1 MNIER
6 AIAGEI
12 TREVFIPNDFKA
24 NNSELLDNFPQA
36 NNVESNTAIGN
47 DKTKKLG
54 KLKKRTFKAK
64 KRGKPY
70 STIFLIRSNIIPTD
84 SEITVKAEMAN
95 IIGGIICPNNHLSI
109 RGIEYQGAINLS
121 INFFISDCFE
131 SFKSNLFNLYSLF
144 MYYKISMILRPTL
157 NY

>member
-12 TREVFIPNDFKA
+12 ILEVFIPKDFNA
-24 NNSELLDNFPQA
+24 SNSELLDNFPQA
-36 NNVESNTAIGN
+36 NNVESKTAIGN

-64 KRGKPY
+64 NKGKPN

-84 SEITVKAEMAN
+84 NEITVKAEIAN

-109 RGIEYQGAINLS
+109 KGSKYQGEI
-121 INFFISDCFE
+121 
-131 SFKSNLFNLYSLF
+131 
-144 MYYKISMILRPTL
+144 ILLIVFLIRD
-157 NY
+157 